1 MRFIASTGYLPVTK
15 LAFEEELPA
24 HLESLEDA
32 RIKKMLTTVLTMYE
46 EYDFFTMPNLPE
58 LESAS
63 DRCEQNMMRM
73 FQRGREANLS
83 GNPITAAEALTDL
96 IAQD

>member
-1 MRFIASTGYLPVTK
+1 
-15 LAFEEELPA
+15 
-24 HLESLEDA
+24 
-32 RIKKMLTTVLTMYE
+32 
-46 EYDFFTMPNLPE
+46 
-58 LESAS
+58 
-63 DRCEQNMMRM
+63 MMRM